1 MLIQKLKGLSSD
13 QFVRNLGWL
22 GAAELTNRV
31 FRLLTTVT
39 LARVFTP
46 YDYGMVSVIYTVFD
60 IAGSLSLTAG
70 IRAKIVQADEEEL
83 ENICSTSYWL
93 FWIICS
99 ALFILQCLSAY
110 PIAQFY
116 HNNQLI
122 LPICTVGLI
131 FLTYPT
137 FLVQA
142 ALIERENR
150 LKVIAWCAASQAI
163 VANVLLVILAISG
176 MKVWAVVWSMVL
188 SFPLWILIANWN
200 QSWRPSK
207 SFSIKGWREI
217 LGFSGK
223 ILGAELLFKF
233 RLNVDYLIVGRF
245 LGLEALGLY
254 FFAFNAGLG
263 ISQSILNSLSAA
275 WYPNYC
281 QVRGDLKQLNKRFIN
296 SFKAI
301 AAVVVPVVIFQTSLA
316 HFYVP
321 IVFGAKWSNAVPI
334 LILIC
339 LSAVPLAISM
349 STSQLLRSVD
359 KTNID
364 FAWNLVFTSV
374 FVVSLLVVVHNGIF
388 WVAATVLLT
397 QVVAVPFFAAWISR
411 LVFSRKPL
419 HS

>member
-1 MLIQKLKGLSSD
+1 MLIQKLRGLSSD

-60 IAGSLSLTAG
+60 IAGSLSLTSG
-70 IRAKIVQADEEEL
+70 IRAKIVQADEEDVEQ
-83 ENICSTSYWL
+83 ICNTSYWL
-93 FWIICS
+93 FWIICGS
-99 ALFILQCLSAY
+99 LFIVQCLAAY
-110 PIAQFY
+110 PIARFY
-116 HNNQLI
+116 QNNQLI
-122 LPICTVGLI
+122 LPICVVGLI

-163 VANVLLVILAISG
+163 VANIILVVLALLG
-176 MKVWAVVWSMVL
+176 LKVWAVVWSMVL
-188 SFPLWILIANWN
+188 SFPVWIIIANLN
-200 QSWRPSK
+200 QPWRVSK
-207 SFSIKGWREI
+207 SFNLASWQELIS
-217 LGFSGK
+217 FSGK

-281 QVRGDLKQLNKRFIN
+281 QVRGDLQQLHKRFVN
-296 SFKAI
+296 SFKTI
-301 AAVVVPVVIFQTSLA
+301 AAVVVPVVLLQTSLA

-321 IVFGAKWSNAVPI
+321 IVFGAKWSGAVPI
-334 LILIC
+334 LVLIC
-339 LSAVPLAISM
+339 LSAIPLAMSM

-359 KTNID
+359 KTNLD
-364 FAWNLVFTSV
+364 FGWNLFFTGF
-374 FVVSLLVVVHNGIF
+374 FVVSLLLAVPHGIF
-388 WVAATVLLT
+388 WVAATVLIT
-397 QVVAVPFFAAWISR
+397 QVIAVPAFTFWVNR
-411 LVFSRKPL
+411 LVFSAKTL
-419 HS
+419 